1 MLTRKKQLAV
11 LALAAALVT
20 PTISIRADD
29 EKTNTGNAEEIVNVT
44 SAVENKIESGK
55 NYQID
60 ENSAVHIINTDDKP
74 LVIENSTFDV
84 KGQLML
90 IENDQDAADL
100 EESDLQPIYSKF
112 VVEGDV
118 TFKNC
123 TFLFEGEEESND
135 GAYILIKKGHAEF
148 DECSITSNAP
158 ASLLKVSSLAEA
170 SLNEGTLKSE
180 NAASPA
186 LVLEKESRLD
196 LNDMEEVNFEN
207 GHEAAE
213 SAAIVLQYDSSAKSN
228 TLLEIKESPL
238 TIGNDLGYGILG
250 ENLDDNA
257 GIDLQNEEDTADK
270 DSKSNKPKADIMMDD
285 SSVSIQNTNNA
296 AVSNVN
302 ITMNDE
308 SELNTDN
315 NASGI
320 SIYDLIME
328 KSNITSTD
336 NTALGL
342 SIFGTAKISD
352 SAIEVKNNDLNNDQ
366 TTPTDTWIGPEASL
380 EVKNSGNLIQLG
392 NTNIQKGSSIKEV
405 NSTLGYID
413 INKKTDTSA
422 EDGSNGSQT
431 DSNTGDK
438 DKPNDSSKPDDSNKP
453 ADSANGGNTET
464 GDTTT
469 DSSDGSNESGDATK
483 PDNGKEETGSDN
495 KEDTSENGS
504 ENKPGSSNEDN
515 KNDSTQDGSESK
527 PEDGNT
533 SDDSTQ
539 KEPSENPSEEKP
551 ATTPVPVIT
560 KVNVSYK
567 SLTDQK
573 EIKQMTTSE
582 TDKFKTVA
590 DYVQQ
595 LEKGINGYNYVKYEY
610 AVDEQTHTVNITL
623 YYEVKDKY
631 SVSVNY
637 YLEGTNTPI
646 HFSNVRTN
654 LTEGESYDVSRFNAI
669 AIKGYTYV
677 KTDGELKG
685 TAKGKDQVININC
698 YYKKNDNSNVVDT
711 TIKPEKG
718 ETISTSSQTNQSM
731 YIGLAA
737 AAIAAIGVIAFLL
750 LRKKK

>member
-20 PTISIRADD
+20 PTISIYAED
-29 EKTNTGNAEEIVNVT
+29 EKTNTGNNAEEIVNVT
-44 SAVENKIESGK
+44 SAIEDKIESGK
-55 NYQID
+55 NYSVD

-74 LVIENSTFDV
+74 LIIENSTFEI
-84 KGQLML
+84 KGPLVQMVNPA
-90 IENDQDAADL
+90 ESTRV
-100 EESDLQPIYSKF
+100 EEEDLQPIYSKF

-123 TFLFEGEEESND
+123 TFVFEGEEESNE
-135 GAYILIKKGHAEF
+135 GAYILIKKGNTEF
-148 DECSITSNAP
+148 EDCSITSNAP
-158 ASLLKVSSLAEA
+158 ASLLKVASLAKA
-170 SLNEGTLKSE
+170 SMSEGILTSD

-186 LVLEKESRLD
+186 IVLEKESRLELD
-196 LNDMEEVNFEN
+196 EMAEVKFEN
-207 GHEAAE
+207 GHESAE
-213 SAAIVLQYDSSAKSN
+213 SGAIVLQYDSEAKSN

-238 TIGNDLGYGILG
+238 IIRNDLGYGILG
-250 ENLDDNA
+250 ENLDANA
-257 GIDLQNEEDTADK
+257 GIELQNEEDSSSADK
-270 DSKSNKPKADIMMDD
+270 KSDKPKADVMLDD
-285 SSVSIQNTNNA
+285 ASVAIENTNNT
-296 AVSNVN
+296 AVADVN

-308 SELNTDN
+308 SELDTQN
-315 NASGI
+315 NESGI
-320 SIYDLIME
+320 RIYDLIME
-328 KSNITSTD
+328 KSKMISSD
-336 NTALGL
+336 NTAMGL
-342 SIFGTAKISD
+342 SILGTAEISD
-352 SAIEVKNNDLNNDQ
+352 SSVEVKNNDLENTKN
-366 TTPTDTWIGPEASL
+366 TPIDTWIGPEASV

-392 NTNIQKGSSIKEV
+392 NTSIQEGASIKEV
-405 NSTLGYID
+405 NSTLGYTD
-413 INKKTDTSA
+413 INKKTDTPA
-422 EDGSNGSQT
+422 
-431 DSNTGDK
+431 
-438 DKPNDSSKPDDSNKP
+438 NKP
-453 ADSANGGNTET
+453 ADDSQDNGGEN
-464 GDTTT
+464 
-469 DSSDGSNESGDATK
+469 NE
-483 PDNGKEETGSDN
+483 N
-495 KEDTSENGS
+495 KEKPEDSAKPADT
-504 ENKPGSSNEDN
+504 ENKPGNTEKPDNTDTADKDSNTEN
-515 KNDSTQDGSESK
+515 GS
-527 PEDGNT
+527 
-533 SDDSTQ
+533 Q
-539 KEPSENPSEEKP
+539 NPSEPEQGKDETGTDKNEKP
-551 ATTPVPVIT
+551 SQEGTENKPDSSQDETKEEDSSKDETGTDKKDEDTGTKPQNPSDNEQNSNQTPVPVIT

-610 AVDEQTHTVNITL
+610 AVDETTHTVNITL

-637 YLEGTNTPI
+637 YLEGTSTPI

-654 LTEGESYDVSRFNAI
+654 LTEGESYDVSKFNAI

-685 TAKGKDQVININC
+685 IAKGKDQVININC

-718 ETISTSSQTNQSM
+718 ETISTSSQTNQGL

-737 AAIAAIGVIAFLL
+737 AAVAAIGVIAFLL